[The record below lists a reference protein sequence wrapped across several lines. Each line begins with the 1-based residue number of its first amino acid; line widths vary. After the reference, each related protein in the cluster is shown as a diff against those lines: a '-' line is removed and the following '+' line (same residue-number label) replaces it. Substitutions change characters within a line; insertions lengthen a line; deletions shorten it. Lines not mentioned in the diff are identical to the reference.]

1 MATPTKIGLEHDFLI
16 VTSDTANKILKITS
30 ETTSA
35 PDTTIYSV
43 MSTFDEAYLHLC
55 I

>member
-1 MATPTKIGLEHDFLI
+1 MATPTKIGLEHDFLN
-16 VTSDTANKILKITS
+16 VTSDTANKTIKITS

-35 PDTTIYSV
+35 PGATIYSV
-43 MSTFDEAYLHLC
+43 MTTFDEAYLHLC